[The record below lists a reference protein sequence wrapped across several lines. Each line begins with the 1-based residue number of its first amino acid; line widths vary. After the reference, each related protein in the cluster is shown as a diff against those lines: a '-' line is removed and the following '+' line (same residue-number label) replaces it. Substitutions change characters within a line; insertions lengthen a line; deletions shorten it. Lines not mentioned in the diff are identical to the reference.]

1 MQDLGKLRRERHRE
15 TMGNI
20 LKIKEESLRK
30 IKIGKVTK
38 KENKLNYTGFFLN
51 TKKAERNCSG

>member
-1 MQDLGKLRRERHRE
+1 
-15 TMGNI
+15 MGNI

-38 KENKLNYTGFFLN
+38 KENKLNCHRLLS
-51 TKKAERNCSG
+51 EH

>member
-1 MQDLGKLRRERHRE
+1 
-15 TMGNI
+15 MGNI

-38 KENKLNYTGFFLN
+38 KENKLNVTGFFLN
-51 TKKAERNCSG
+51 TKRQKGTVLA